1 MRKFLVLWVAPI
13 SFLIGWYLLASND
26 ISFGMWFF
34 SREMHDLTFSL
45 YGETLGIDPES
56 IPPLVARA
64 LVIDT
69 ALVLAI
75 FAFRR
80 RKAIARW
87 WRERSIR
94 RGGHTVERA
103 LQDEGGRGRINAVG
117 ALGARDVGLD
127 QPAFGRNG
135 RQPLVPEG
143 QRPVVKA

>member
-1 MRKFLVLWVAPI
+1 MRKLLILWVAPI

-26 ISFGMWFF
+26 VSFGMWFF
-34 SREMHDLTFSL
+34 SREMHDLTFAL

-80 RKAIARW
+80 RKTIANW
-87 WRERSIR
+87 WRERSVR
-94 RGGHTVERA
+94 RGGHAVERP
-103 LQDEGGRGRINAVG
+103 LKNEGGGGRIDAGG

-127 QPAFGRNG
+127 QPALGRDG
-135 RQPLVPEG
+135 RQALVPEG
-143 QRPVVKA
+143 QRPVVQA